1 MPNNELRVKELN
13 KIDVFTKEVNMYA
26 EVLPAMVRFQKEKK
40 IQDGEILSDWPSCLT
55 SDGGAGDFV
64 AMENLRG
71 QGYKMADRTTGL
83 SHPQVLLVLSTLAK
97 FHAISFAQFGGDGA
111 KILSTYPFLEE
122 KMFPDPTKEE
132 NSLKDY
138 SQSVLRCEVKLLRD
152 TGHLKEA
159 ETLALFCHD
168 NTIDPYLLSE
178 ISRIASD
185 TTNGVISHGDC
196 WTNNIMFLYDH
207 EDKVIDLKLL
217 DFQIARC
224 APRSVEVSYFL
235 YACVPHLDVGMEEEY
250 LKWYDGHFIQFLKKL
265 GVNRR
270 AGDGLD
276 FQDFMEEYENCMF
289 YGVMLGLI
297 MTPMMCIE
305 SQNQPSLG
313 GQGRTLSLDQASC
326 DSHP

>member
-1 MPNNELRVKELN
+1 MIKIMPNNELRVKELN

-55 SDGGAGDFV
+55 SDGGA
-64 AMENLRG
+64 
-71 QGYKMADRTTGL
+71 
-83 SHPQVLLVLSTLAK
+83 VLLVLSTLAK

-313 GQGRTLSLDQASC
+313 VRKGGVINK
-326 DSHP
+326 